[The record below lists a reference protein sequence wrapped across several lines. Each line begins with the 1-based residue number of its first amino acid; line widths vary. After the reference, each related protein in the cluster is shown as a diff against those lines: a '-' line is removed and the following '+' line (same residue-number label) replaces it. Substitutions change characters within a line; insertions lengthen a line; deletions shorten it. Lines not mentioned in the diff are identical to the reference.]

1 MPHANPH
8 YITHSQIPEIG
19 AQHLQCVCGN
29 VRGIHLMMITF
40 RPLLLMAPQA
50 QSVLWSLL
58 LCFPSILNSAH
69 FPGVP
74 RGKASL
80 RPLAS
85 LPQALWVSALLQQAF
100 STAKPKSPSRIS
112 ASRLKA
118 ATEASSAHRCLLIL
132 DPPRFAKFFKQASSS
147 LQSYFLLDGQDGFLL
162 GSDHCWNW
170 WPLYPK
176 SFSAWMEIVS
186 AYWVCWTRC
195 FPCVGYLISKGHT

>member
-29 VRGIHLMMITF
+29 IRGIHLMMITF

-147 LQSYFLLDGQDGFLL
+147 LQSYFCWMVRMDFCWVVIIAGTG
-162 GSDHCWNW
+162 DHCTPSLSLPEWI
-170 WPLYPK
+170 LLVH
-176 SFSAWMEIVS
+176 AGG
-186 AYWVCWTRC
+186 
-195 FPCVGYLISKGHT
+195 VGPGVFHV